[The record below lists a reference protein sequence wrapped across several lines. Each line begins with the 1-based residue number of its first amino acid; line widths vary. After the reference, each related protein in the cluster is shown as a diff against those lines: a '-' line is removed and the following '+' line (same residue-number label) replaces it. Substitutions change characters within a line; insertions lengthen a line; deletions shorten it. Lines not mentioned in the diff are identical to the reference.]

1 MSVRNSKVKSKILI
15 KFIVIPA
22 AAIAIIL
29 ILASTGL
36 FQPSNP
42 TFEELLDKPTQTWIA
57 HDGAIL
63 ILNQTSNKPEYKTG
77 ENITIS
83 TELINVGNKSVDI
96 GYWPPLVV
104 LEIEDQK
111 GALVWPENANFGI
124 LQEFYGVETIMP
136 GEHLSEK
143 PWGKGNFTHLLYE
156 MPLPQLHVPGKY
168 TVKSIAYFTFN
179 MTTDNRGHRGPTG
192 LTQQL
197 WSKPLQI
204 TILP

>member
-1 MSVRNSKVKSKILI
+1 MKTLKSKKLIGFIAVSVTVIIL
-15 KFIVIPA
+15 A
-22 AAIAIIL
+22 LTIAIF
-29 ILASTGL
+29 
-36 FQPSNP
+36 FQPPNP
-42 TFEELLDKPTQTWIA
+42 TFEELLGKPMQTWIA

-63 ILNQTSNKPEYKTG
+63 ILNQTSNKPEYKVG

-124 LQEFYGVETIMP
+124 LQEFYGVETIRP
-136 GEHLSEK
+136 GEHLNEK
-143 PWGKGNFTHLLYE
+143 PWGNGNFTHLLYE
-156 MPLPQLHVPGKY
+156 MPLPQLHVPGEY
-168 TVKSIAYFTFN
+168 IVKSAAYFTFN
-179 MTTDNRGHRGPTG
+179 MTTDNRGHRAPTG

-197 WSKPLQI
+197 WSKPIQI
-204 TILP
+204 AVLPR

>member
-1 MSVRNSKVKSKILI
+1 MKTPKSKKLI
-15 KFIVIPA
+15 WFIVVSTST
-22 AAIAIIL
+22 IIL
-29 ILASTGL
+29 VLATTIF
-36 FQPSNP
+36 FQPPNP
-42 TFEELLDKPTQTWIA
+42 TFEERLGKPMQAWIA

-63 ILNQTSNKPEYKTG
+63 ILNQTSNKLEYKAG

-83 TELINVGNKSVDI
+83 TELINLGNKSVDI

-111 GALVWPENANFGI
+111 GVLVWPENSRVGI
-124 LQEFYGVETIMP
+124 LQEFYGVETIKP

-143 PWGKGNFTHLLYE
+143 PWGKGNFTYLLYE

-168 TVKSIAYFTFN
+168 TVMSIAYFTFN
-179 MTTDNRGHRGPTG
+179 MTTDDHGHREPTG

-197 WSKPLQI
+197 WSKPIQI
-204 TILP
+204 TVLP